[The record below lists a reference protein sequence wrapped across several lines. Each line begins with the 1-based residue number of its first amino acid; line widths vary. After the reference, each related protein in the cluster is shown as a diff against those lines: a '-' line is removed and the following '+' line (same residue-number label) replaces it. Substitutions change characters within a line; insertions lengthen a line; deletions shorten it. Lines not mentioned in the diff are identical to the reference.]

1 MSAEERGRDQEDKMP
16 LALST
21 AWNAFR
27 YDDAYPL
34 IREIKNIGFTEI
46 ELSFNLTS
54 FIVEGIE
61 NIARS
66 GEIKIKS
73 LHNFCPIPDGLKRQE
88 ALPDYYSLSS
98 LINQERELAIRH
110 TKNTI
115 DTAKRLNAKTVVL
128 HAGRAEI
135 PERTRDLITL
145 YSKINNG
152 RGGFQELKETMI
164 KERRESVGPFFE
176 NALKSL
182 AELSV
187 YAEDKGISLGIENR
201 FYYRE
206 IPSLEEIGIILDM
219 FKDSNIFYW
228 HDTGHAQ
235 VTENLGFTAH
245 KKYLD
250 LYRDKMVGIHLHD
263 VRGCLDH
270 QAPARGEL
278 DFGLLEPYL
287 KKDTLKIIEAHH
299 PASASDLKKSKE
311 FLEDIFNG
319 KI

>member
-1 MSAEERGRDQEDKMP
+1 MP

-27 YDDAYPL
+27 YDVAYPL
-34 IREIKNIGFTEI
+34 IREIKDIGFGEI

-54 FIVEGIE
+54 FIVKDIE
-61 NIARS
+61 EIVRR
-66 GEIKIKS
+66 GQIKIVS

-98 LINQERELAIRH
+98 LNNQERELAIRH
-110 TKNTI
+110 TKSTI
-115 DTAKRLNAKTVVL
+115 DTAKKLNAKTVVL
-128 HAGRAEI
+128 HVGRAEI
-135 PERTRDLITL
+135 PERTKDLIVL
-145 YSKINNG
+145 YSKIHKG
-152 RGGFQELKETMI
+152 REEFRQLKETMT
-164 KERRESVGPFFE
+164 KERKDSVGPFFE

-182 AELSV
+182 AELSR
-187 YAEDKGISLGIENR
+187 YAQDKEIFLGIENR
-201 FYYRE
+201 FYHRE

-235 VTENLGFTAH
+235 VMENLGFAVH

-250 LYRDKMVGIHLHD
+250 LYQNMMVGIHLHD
-263 VRGCLDH
+263 VCGCQDH
-270 QAPARGEL
+270 KAPSKGDL
-278 DFGLLEPYL
+278 DFCLLTPYL

-299 PASASDLKKSKE
+299 PATASDLKKSKK
-311 FLEDIFNG
+311 FLEGIFDG